1 MIEYCFVDNSHEF
14 NYVEYVILVNKVDY
28 LQLVKTFAT
37 NSTLNPYIPM
47 CQTFR

>member
-1 MIEYCFVDNSHEF
+1 MIEYCFVDNSLEF

-28 LQLVKTFAT
+28 QLVKTFAT

>member
-28 LQLVKTFAT
+28 QLVKTFAT